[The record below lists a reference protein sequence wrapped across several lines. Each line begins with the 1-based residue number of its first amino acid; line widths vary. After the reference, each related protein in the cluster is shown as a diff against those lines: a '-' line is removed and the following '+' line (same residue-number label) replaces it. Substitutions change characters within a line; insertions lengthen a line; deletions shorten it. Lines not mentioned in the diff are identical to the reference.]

1 MFSRDIDDYCMNQ
14 IRSGKKIIS
23 EHKHWPN
30 SSYICRFEFL
40 VEISGK
46 HEKVGSHQRPVFGVQ
61 YSVFSI
67 RYSAFGKSNQQPAT
81 LSYKMKKAVPPA
93 NIYFVLLYRILI
105 VMLLLTV
112 SRIGFYV
119 FNIRMFPDI
128 PFGQFAG
135 ILKGGLLFDI
145 SAAVYV
151 NLLFLFFNLLPFDF
165 RYTNVYQKI
174 MKYLFFITNG
184 FALAANGADYVYYR
198 FVMKRA
204 TADIFGTFE
213 NENNLARLIFRFM
226 LDYWPVTIF
235 TLLLIFAMIFLYN
248 RLNPVKPKMKNRILY
263 HSLNFLL
270 VPVFAG
276 LIVIAARGGYKHST
290 RPITISNA
298 ARYVENPRDVAIVLN
313 TPFSLIRTSGKKTL
327 VKYEFFDELTLKGI
341 YDPHKISKP
350 DVPFRHDNVVILI
363 LESFAREY
371 IGSLNTDLDN
381 GNYRGYTPFLDSLIR
396 NSLTFEVSLANGK
409 KSIDAMPSILASLPS
424 LETPYTISHYANN
437 SINGLPGLLKE
448 KGYYSAFFHGAPNGS
463 MGFDSFARM
472 AGFDDYFGLNEYSGY
487 DDFDG
492 MWGVWDEPFL
502 DFFND
507 KLRSFPEP
515 FFASVFTISSHHP
528 FKVPGKYEGKFPKG
542 PAPIIEVIG
551 YSDYALRQ
559 FFNKARK
566 ESWFG
571 NTLFVIT
578 ADHTNE
584 SVRKEFQNNFG
595 SFSVPVIFYKSGSDL
610 QGVKNRIAQ
619 QIDIMPSVL
628 SYLNYEGEY
637 IAFGNNLFDDSEES
651 FAFNTSAST
660 YQLFMKDHMLEMID
674 NKTVGLYNYKTDRL
688 LQYNITGT
696 DNVLQS
702 ELEEKLKAVIQSY
715 NSRLIDNNLVVKHAG
730 NQ

>member
-1 MFSRDIDDYCMNQ
+1 
-14 IRSGKKIIS
+14 
-23 EHKHWPN
+23 
-30 SSYICRFEFL
+30 
-40 VEISGK
+40 
-46 HEKVGSHQRPVFGVQ
+46 
-61 YSVFSI
+61 
-67 RYSAFGKSNQQPAT
+67 
-81 LSYKMKKAVPPA
+81 MKKTVPSA
-93 NIYFVLLYRILI
+93 NIYFVLLYRIFV
-105 VMLLLTV
+105 VMFLLTL

-128 PFGQFAG
+128 TFVQFAG

-151 NLLFLFFNLLPFDF
+151 NLIYLFFSLLPFDL
-165 RYTNVYQKI
+165 RYNTIYQKI
-174 MKYLFFITNG
+174 LKYFFFITNG
-184 FALAANGADYVYYR
+184 IALAANGADYVYYR

-204 TADIFGTFE
+204 TSDIFGTFE
-213 NENNLARLIFRFM
+213 NENNLIRLIFRFM

-235 TLLLIFAMIFLYN
+235 TLLLIYLMIFLYK
-248 RLNPVKPKMKNRILY
+248 RLNPVKPQVHNRILY
-263 HSLNFLL
+263 HSLNLVL

-276 LIVIAARGGYKHST
+276 LIVIAGRGGYKHST

-298 ARYVENPRDVAIVLN
+298 ARYVDNPRDVAIVLN
-313 TPFSLIRTSGKKTL
+313 TPFSLIRTFGKKTL
-327 VKYEFFDELTLKGI
+327 EKYKFFDENTLNRI
-341 YDPHKISKP
+341 YNPHKVSRP
-350 DVPFRHDNVVILI
+350 DGPLRRDNVVIMI

-371 IGSLNTDLDN
+371 IGSLNTDLDS
-381 GNYRGYTPFLDSLIR
+381 GNYKGYTPFLDSLIR

-472 AGFDDYFGLNEYSGY
+472 AGFDDYFGLNEYSGN

-502 DFFND
+502 EFFND

-515 FFASVFTISSHHP
+515 FFASIFTISSHHP
-528 FKVPGKYEGKFPKG
+528 FKVPEKYEGKFPEG

-559 FFNKARK
+559 FFNDARK
-566 ESWFG
+566 EPWFS

-584 SVRKEFQNNFG
+584 TVRKEFQNNYG
-595 SFSVPVIFYKSGSDL
+595 SFSIPIVFYKHGSDL
-610 QGVKNRIAQ
+610 VGVKDRIAQ

-651 FAFNTSAST
+651 FAYNTTGST

-674 NKTVGLYNYKTDRL
+674 NKTVGLYNFKTDRL
-688 LQYNITGT
+688 LQNNISGRDSVTQGEME
-696 DNVLQS
+696 N
-702 ELEEKLKAVIQSY
+702 KLRAVIQVY
-715 NSRLIDNNLVVKHAG
+715 NARLVDNNLIVRNDQMGSGGAG
-730 NQ
+730 RH